1 MITITILST
10 FLLTIIIIY
19 SILKN
24 YAKEIE
30 ISNYSNQ
37 VYQPV
42 TAKELS
48 SLPNLSV
55 IIDSD
60 IAYCAFKHKIYVY
73 KQDKWYET
81 DIPYTIN
88 IIIIYMILLLTI
100 YTTISISLF
109 SYYVR
114 AVRTKDLLRFSDE
127 KTTLSNLITTVLTEN
142 LHHELKTPL
151 AAISSEIMYIE
162 EDINNILEERN
173 CLSCKMYVEN
183 SPLHSFENI
192 KTNLGIIYN
201 IIETM
206 KMSKIIKHSN
216 GSKSI
221 YDVVDSAS
229 KIMLITS
236 KVKNFS
242 IEIEED
248 LKNYSLNG
256 FRNEDLLNILIN
268 HFKNSIEACSTKI
281 VVKNLEGVKDNKLK
295 FYIID
300 NGNGIPKNAIDK
312 IYDLHF
318 STKPVSEKDSTRGV
332 GLFLS
337 REILRQYGKG
347 DEKLYSTS
355 KEGTIF
361 EISVPAK
368 IKNS

>member
-1 MITITILST
+1 MISITIVST
-10 FLLTIIIIY
+10 FILTVILIY

-30 ISNYSNQ
+30 ISSYNHQLYK
-37 VYQPV
+37 PV
-42 TAKELS
+42 ITKELS

-55 IIDSD
+55 IIGDN
-60 IAYCAFKHKIYVY
+60 IAYSIYNHKIYIY
-73 KQDKWYET
+73 KQNKWYET
-81 DIPYTIN
+81 DIPYVIN
-88 IIIIYMILLLTI
+88 IIIMYMMLLLTI

-162 EDINNILEERN
+162 DDINNILEERN
-173 CLSCKMYVEN
+173 CLSCKMYLEN
-183 SPLHSFENI
+183 NPLHNFENI
-192 KTNLGIIYN
+192 KTNLAIIYN

-229 KIMLITS
+229 RIMLITS
-236 KVKNFS
+236 KVKNFN

-281 VVKNLEGVKDNKLK
+281 VVKNLEGIKNNMLK

-300 NGNGIPKNAIDK
+300 NGNGIPKHAIDK
-312 IYDLHF
+312 IYELHF

-347 DEKLYSTS
+347 DERLYSTS

-368 IKNS
+368 IKID